1 MFAHHLCHDYLEFIV
16 IIIIMITSTGR
27 EESAQLCVYVGGEKV
42 VTFLPS
48 QFYQLFVL
56 CWDFA
61 KAVIHFP
68 GDRPVG
74 QQEPLLHRR
83 HPHQHLLQV

>member
-1 MFAHHLCHDYLEFIV
+1 MIGHHLDHDYLEIM

-48 QFYQLFVL
+48 
-56 CWDFA
+56 
-61 KAVIHFP
+61 
-68 GDRPVG
+68 
-74 QQEPLLHRR
+74 
-83 HPHQHLLQV
+83 